1 MSSTER
7 DERDDER
14 DDEAEEAESNEAS
27 GAEETVAADDPN
39 VPKNRAERRAAA
51 KAARRGRVAALAD
64 GAVSTDDGA
73 VGDLTGDGSGLA
85 LPTTSLGGNPSALA
99 EGTPGAGRRRPPPRT
114 MSKGTGDS
122 EGVPE
127 WARRIGDT
135 LGQHRRNLTLAAVG
149 VLVVVGA
156 SVGWQTWSTTSAAK
170 ASDAYS
176 EALQVSTASIE
187 PEDAPTRGDAPTRRG
202 PVFRSMEARLRGALE
217 KFRQVEQRYSKS
229 RVAPLARLS
238 EATSLYQLGRYQE
251 ARQLYQ
257 GLIGADTAGLESR
270 VLEGLAFTL
279 ESLNDLDGAAARYRE
294 LGSTQNGAH
303 RDLAQYYQARLF
315 TRRNDRVHAKEL
327 LHGVIERT
335 AHPTAADPLAASIQ
349 SLREQAIALL
359 REIDPQD
366 PQIIEYDRARTAG
379 GGAEGEHGHEG
390 GGRNPLD
397 SLPPDL
403 RRQLEEALRKQ
414 GRR

>member
-1 MSSTER
+1 MSSTDR
-7 DERDDER
+7 DERDDEA
-14 DDEAEEAESNEAS
+14 DEVESSEAE
-27 GAEETVAADDPN
+27 GAEQASAADDPN

-51 KAARRGRVAALAD
+51 KAARRGRVAVLGD
-64 GAVSTDDGA
+64 GAAATGDAA
-73 VGDLTGDGSGLA
+73 VGDMAPDGSGLM
-85 LPTTSLGGNPSALA
+85 LPTTSLGGNPGALPEA
-99 EGTPGAGRRRPPPRT
+99 TPGAGRRRPPPRT

-127 WARRIGDT
+127 WARRIGDA
-135 LGQHRRNLTLAAVG
+135 LGQHRRTLTLAAVG
-149 VLVVVGA
+149 VLVVVGSA
-156 SVGWQTWSTTSAAK
+156 VAWQMTRASAA
-170 ASDAYS
+170 ARAGDAFA
-176 EALQVSTASIE
+176 EALQASTATIE
-187 PEDAPTRGDAPTRRG
+187 AEDAPTREDAPARRG
-202 PVFRSMEARLRGALE
+202 PVYRSAEARLRASVE
-217 KFRQVEQRYSKS
+217 KFRRVAQRFPQS

-238 EATSLYQLGRYQE
+238 EATALYQLGRYQE
-251 ARQLYQ
+251 ARQIYQ
-257 GLIGADTAGLESR
+257 GLIGADTAGLEAR

-294 LGSTQNGAH
+294 FGTVQNAAY
-303 RDLAQYYQARLF
+303 RDLAQFYQARLL
-315 TRRNDRVHAKEL
+315 TRRNDRPRAKEL

-335 AHPTAADPLAASIQ
+335 AHPTAADPLATSIQ
-349 SLREQAIALL
+349 SLREQAVALL

-366 PQIIEYDRARTAG
+366 PQIVEYDRARAAG
-379 GGAEGEHGHEG
+379 GTGGEQGHEG

>member
-7 DERDDER
+7 DERDDE
-14 DDEAEEAESNEAS
+14 AEEVESSEAS
-27 GAEETVAADDPN
+27 GAEQSAEDPN

-51 KAARRGRVAALAD
+51 KAARRGRVAVLSD
-64 GAVSTDDGA
+64 GAAPTGDEAIGDVSP
-73 VGDLTGDGSGLA
+73 DGSGLM
-85 LPTTSLGGNPSALA
+85 LPTTSLGGNPAALA
-99 EGTPGAGRRRPPPRT
+99 EAAPGAGRRRPPPRT

-127 WARRIGDT
+127 WARSIGDS
-135 LGQHRRNLTLAAVG
+135 LGQHRRTLTMAAAAV
-149 VLVVVGA
+149 VVVVGSSLA
-156 SVGWQTWSTTSAAK
+156 WQTWRSTAAAK
-170 ASDAYS
+170 AADAYS
-176 EALQVSTASIE
+176 EALQVSTANIE
-187 PEDAPTRGDAPTRRG
+187 PEDAPAREDAPTRRG
-202 PVFRSMEARLRGALE
+202 PVFRSMEARLRASVE
-217 KFRQVEQRYSKS
+217 KFRQVEQRYPQS

-238 EATSLYQLGRYQE
+238 EATALYQLGRYQE

-257 GLIGADTAGLESR
+257 GLMGADTAGLEAR
-270 VLEGLAFTL
+270 VLEGMAFTL
-279 ESLNDLDGAAARYRE
+279 ESLNDLDGAVARYRE
-294 LGSTQNGAH
+294 LGAVQNAAY

-315 TRRNDRVHAKEL
+315 ARRDDRVHAKEL

-349 SLREQAIALL
+349 SLREQAVALL

-366 PQIIEYDRARTAG
+366 PQIVEYDRARQVG

>member
-7 DERDDER
+7 DERDDE
-14 DDEAEEAESNEAS
+14 AEEVESSEAS
-27 GAEETVAADDPN
+27 GAEQSAEDPN

-51 KAARRGRVAALAD
+51 KAARRGRVAVLAD
-64 GAVSTDDGA
+64 GTTPTGDEANGEVSP
-73 VGDLTGDGSGLA
+73 DGSGLM
-85 LPTTSLGGNPSALA
+85 LPTTSLGGNPAALA
-99 EGTPGAGRRRPPPRT
+99 EPAPGAGRRRPPPRT

-127 WARRIGDT
+127 WARSIGDS
-135 LGQHRRNLTLAAVG
+135 LGQHRRTLTMAAAAV
-149 VLVVVGA
+149 VVVVGSSLA
-156 SVGWQTWSTTSAAK
+156 WQTWRSTAAAK
-170 ASDAYS
+170 AADAYS
-176 EALQVSTASIE
+176 EALQVSTANIE
-187 PEDAPTRGDAPTRRG
+187 PEDAPAREDAPTRRG
-202 PVFRSMEARLRGALE
+202 PVFRSMEARLRASVE
-217 KFRQVEQRYSKS
+217 KFRQVEQRYPQS

-238 EATSLYQLGRYQE
+238 EATALYQLGRYQE

-257 GLIGADTAGLESR
+257 GLMGADTAGLEAR
-270 VLEGLAFTL
+270 VLEGMAFTL

-294 LGSTQNGAH
+294 LGAVQNAAY

-315 TRRNDRVHAKEL
+315 ARRDDRVHAKEL

-349 SLREQAIALL
+349 SLREQAVALL

-366 PQIIEYDRARTAG
+366 PQIVEYDRARAVG

>member
-1 MSSTER
+1 VSSTER
-7 DERDDER
+7 DERDDE
-14 DDEAEEAESNEAS
+14 AEEVESSEAS
-27 GAEETVAADDPN
+27 GAEQSAEDPN

-51 KAARRGRVAALAD
+51 KAARRGRVAVLAD
-64 GAVSTDDGA
+64 GTTPTGDEANGEVSP
-73 VGDLTGDGSGLA
+73 DGSGLM
-85 LPTTSLGGNPSALA
+85 LPTTSLGGNPAALA
-99 EGTPGAGRRRPPPRT
+99 EPAPGAGRRRPPPRT

-127 WARRIGDT
+127 WARSIGDS
-135 LGQHRRNLTLAAVG
+135 LGQHRRTLTMAAAAV
-149 VLVVVGA
+149 VVVVGSSLA
-156 SVGWQTWSTTSAAK
+156 WQTWRSTAAAK
-170 ASDAYS
+170 AADAYS
-176 EALQVSTASIE
+176 EALQVSTANIE
-187 PEDAPTRGDAPTRRG
+187 PEDAPAREDAPTRRG
-202 PVFRSMEARLRGALE
+202 PVFRSMEARLRASVE
-217 KFRQVEQRYSKS
+217 KFRQVEQRYPQS

-238 EATSLYQLGRYQE
+238 EATALYQLGRYQE

-257 GLIGADTAGLESR
+257 GLMGADTAGLEAR
-270 VLEGLAFTL
+270 VLEGMAFTL

-294 LGSTQNGAH
+294 LGAVQNAAY

-315 TRRNDRVHAKEL
+315 ARRDDRVHAKEL

-349 SLREQAIALL
+349 SLREQAVALL

-366 PQIIEYDRARTAG
+366 PQIVEYDRARAVG

>member
-7 DERDDER
+7 DERDDE
-14 DDEAEEAESNEAS
+14 AEEVESSEAS
-27 GAEETVAADDPN
+27 GAEQSAEDPN

-51 KAARRGRVAALAD
+51 KAARRGRVAVLAD
-64 GAVSTDDGA
+64 GATPAGDEAIGEVSP
-73 VGDLTGDGSGLA
+73 DGSGLM
-85 LPTTSLGGNPSALA
+85 LPTTSLGGNPAALA
-99 EGTPGAGRRRPPPRT
+99 EPAPGAGRRRPPPRT

-127 WARRIGDT
+127 WARSIGDS
-135 LGQHRRNLTLAAVG
+135 LGQHRRTLTMAAAAV
-149 VLVVVGA
+149 VVVVGSSLA
-156 SVGWQTWSTTSAAK
+156 WQTWRSTAAAK
-170 ASDAYS
+170 AADAYS
-176 EALQVSTASIE
+176 EALQVSTANIE
-187 PEDAPTRGDAPTRRG
+187 PEDAPAREDAPTRRG
-202 PVFRSMEARLRGALE
+202 PVFRSMEARLRASVE
-217 KFRQVEQRYSKS
+217 KFRQVEQRYPQS

-238 EATSLYQLGRYQE
+238 EATALYQLGRYQE

-257 GLIGADTAGLESR
+257 GLMGADTAGLEAR
-270 VLEGLAFTL
+270 VLEGMAFTL

-294 LGSTQNGAH
+294 LGAVQNAAY

-315 TRRNDRVHAKEL
+315 ARRDDRVHAKEL

-349 SLREQAIALL
+349 SLREQAVALL

-366 PQIIEYDRARTAG
+366 PQIVEYDRARAVG

>member
-7 DERDDER
+7 DEER
-14 DDEAEEAESNEAS
+14 DDEAEEVESSEAS
-27 GAEETVAADDPN
+27 GAEPSAEDPN

-51 KAARRGRVAALAD
+51 KAARRGRVAVLAD
-64 GAVSTDDGA
+64 GTTPTGDEAIGDVSP
-73 VGDLTGDGSGLA
+73 DGSGLM
-85 LPTTSLGGNPSALA
+85 LPTTSLGGNPAALA
-99 EGTPGAGRRRPPPRT
+99 EPAPGAGRRRPPPRT

-127 WARRIGDT
+127 WARSIGDS
-135 LGQHRRNLTLAAVG
+135 LGQHRRTLTMAAAAV
-149 VLVVVGA
+149 VVVVGA
-156 SVGWQTWSTTSAAK
+156 SLAWQTWRSTAAAK
-170 ASDAYS
+170 AADAYS
-176 EALQVSTASIE
+176 EALQVSTANIE
-187 PEDAPTRGDAPTRRG
+187 PEDVPAREDAPTRRG
-202 PVFRSMEARLRGALE
+202 PVFRSMEARLRASVE
-217 KFRQVEQRYSKS
+217 KFRQVEQRFPQS

-238 EATSLYQLGRYQE
+238 EATALYQLGRYQE

-257 GLIGADTAGLESR
+257 GLMGADTAGLEAR
-270 VLEGLAFTL
+270 VLEGMAFTL

-294 LGSTQNGAH
+294 LGAVQNAAY

-315 TRRNDRVHAKEL
+315 ARRDDRVHAKEL

-349 SLREQAIALL
+349 SLREQAVALL

-366 PQIIEYDRARTAG
+366 PQIVEYDRARQVG

>member
-7 DERDDER
+7 DERDDEAEEVESSEAS
-14 DDEAEEAESNEAS
+14 EAEQSAE
-27 GAEETVAADDPN
+27 DPN

-51 KAARRGRVAALAD
+51 KAARRGRVAVLAD
-64 GAVSTDDGA
+64 GTTPTGDEAIGEVSP
-73 VGDLTGDGSGLA
+73 DGSGLM
-85 LPTTSLGGNPSALA
+85 LPTTSLGGNPAALA
-99 EGTPGAGRRRPPPRT
+99 EAAPGAGRRRPPPRT

-127 WARRIGDT
+127 WARSIGDS
-135 LGQHRRNLTLAAVG
+135 LGQHRRTLTMAAAAV
-149 VLVVVGA
+149 VVVVGA
-156 SVGWQTWSTTSAAK
+156 SLAWQTWRSTAAAK
-170 ASDAYS
+170 AADAYS
-176 EALQVSTASIE
+176 EALQVSTATIE
-187 PEDAPTRGDAPTRRG
+187 PEDAPAREDAPTRRG
-202 PVFRSMEARLRGALE
+202 PVFRSVEARLRASVE
-217 KFRQVEQRYSKS
+217 KFRQVEQRYPQS

-238 EATSLYQLGRYQE
+238 EATALYQLGRYQE

-257 GLIGADTAGLESR
+257 GLMGADTAGLEAR
-270 VLEGLAFTL
+270 VLEGMAFTL

-294 LGSTQNGAH
+294 LGAVQNAAY

-315 TRRNDRVHAKEL
+315 ARRDDRVHAKEL

-349 SLREQAIALL
+349 SLREQAVALL

-366 PQIIEYDRARTAG
+366 PQIVEYDRARAVG

>member
-1 MSSTER
+1 VSSTER
-7 DERDDER
+7 DERDDE
-14 DDEAEEAESNEAS
+14 AEEVESSEAS
-27 GAEETVAADDPN
+27 GAEQSAEDPN

-51 KAARRGRVAALAD
+51 KAARRGRVAVLAD
-64 GAVSTDDGA
+64 GTTPTGDEAIGEVSP
-73 VGDLTGDGSGLA
+73 DGSGLM
-85 LPTTSLGGNPSALA
+85 LPTTSLGGNPAALA
-99 EGTPGAGRRRPPPRT
+99 EPAPGAGRRRPPPRT

-127 WARRIGDT
+127 WARSIGDS
-135 LGQHRRNLTLAAVG
+135 LGQHRRTLTMAAAAV
-149 VLVVVGA
+149 VVVVGSSLA
-156 SVGWQTWSTTSAAK
+156 WQTWRSTAAAK
-170 ASDAYS
+170 AADAYS
-176 EALQVSTASIE
+176 EALQVSTANIE
-187 PEDAPTRGDAPTRRG
+187 PEDAPAREDAPTRRG
-202 PVFRSMEARLRGALE
+202 PVFRSMEARLRASVE
-217 KFRQVEQRYSKS
+217 KFRQVEQRYPQS

-238 EATSLYQLGRYQE
+238 EATALYQLGRYQE

-257 GLIGADTAGLESR
+257 GLMGADTAGLEAR
-270 VLEGLAFTL
+270 VLEGMAFTL

-294 LGSTQNGAH
+294 LGAVQNAAY

-315 TRRNDRVHAKEL
+315 ARRDDRVHAKEL

-349 SLREQAIALL
+349 SLREQAVALL

-366 PQIIEYDRARTAG
+366 PQIVEYDRARAVG

>member
-7 DERDDER
+7 DERDDEAEEVESSEAS
-14 DDEAEEAESNEAS
+14 EAEQSAE
-27 GAEETVAADDPN
+27 DPN

-51 KAARRGRVAALAD
+51 KAARRGRVAVLAD
-64 GAVSTDDGA
+64 GTTPTGDEAIGEVSP
-73 VGDLTGDGSGLA
+73 DGSGLM
-85 LPTTSLGGNPSALA
+85 LPTTSLGGNPAALA
-99 EGTPGAGRRRPPPRT
+99 EAAPGAGRRRPPPRT

-127 WARRIGDT
+127 WARSIGDS
-135 LGQHRRNLTLAAVG
+135 LGQHRRTLTMAAAAV
-149 VLVVVGA
+149 VVVVGSSLA
-156 SVGWQTWSTTSAAK
+156 WQTWRSTAAAK
-170 ASDAYS
+170 AADAYS
-176 EALQVSTASIE
+176 EALQVSTATIE
-187 PEDAPTRGDAPTRRG
+187 PEDAPAREDAPTRRG
-202 PVFRSMEARLRGALE
+202 PVFRSMEARLRASVE
-217 KFRQVEQRYSKS
+217 KFRQVEQRYPQS

-238 EATSLYQLGRYQE
+238 EATALYQLGRYQE

-257 GLIGADTAGLESR
+257 GLMGADTAGLEAR
-270 VLEGLAFTL
+270 VLEGMAFTL
-279 ESLNDLDGAAARYRE
+279 ESLNDLDGAATRYRE
-294 LGSTQNGAH
+294 FGAVQNGTY

-315 TRRNDRVHAKEL
+315 ARRDDRARAKEL

-335 AHPTAADPLAASIQ
+335 AHPTVADPLSGSIQ
-349 SLREQAIALL
+349 SLREQAVALL

-366 PQIIEYDRARTAG
+366 PQIIEYDRARAAG
-379 GGAEGEHGHEG
+379 GGAEGGHGEEG

>member
-7 DERDDER
+7 DERDDEA
-14 DDEAEEAESNEAS
+14 DEVESSEAPGTEQATE
-27 GAEETVAADDPN
+27 ADDAN
-39 VPKNRAERRAAA
+39 APKNRAERRAAA
-51 KAARRGRVAALAD
+51 KAARRGRVAVLAE
-64 GAVSTDDGA
+64 GTAPTDDEL
-73 VGDLTGDGSGLA
+73 VGDMAPDGSGLM
-85 LPTTSLGGNPSALA
+85 LPTTSLGGNPGALA
-99 EGTPGAGRRRPPPRT
+99 EAAPGSGRRRPPPRT
-114 MSKGTGDS
+114 MSKGTGDA

-127 WARRIGDT
+127 WARSIGDA
-135 LGQHRRNLTLAAVG
+135 LGQHRRTLTMAAAG
-149 VLVVVGA
+149 VLVVVGSTFAWQSWRANA
-156 SVGWQTWSTTSAAK
+156 SAK
-170 ASDAYS
+170 AGDAFA

-187 PEDAPTRGDAPTRRG
+187 PEDVPARDDAPTRRG
-202 PVFRSMEARLRGALE
+202 PVFRSVEARLRASVE
-217 KFRQVEQRYSKS
+217 KFRQVEQRYPQS

-238 EATSLYQLGRYQE
+238 EATALYQLGRYQE

-257 GLIGADTAGLESR
+257 GLMGADTSGLEAR

-279 ESLNDLDGAAARYRE
+279 ESLNDLDGAATRYRE
-294 LGSTQNGAH
+294 FGAVQNGTY

-315 TRRNDRVHAKEL
+315 ARRDDRVRAKEL

-335 AHPTAADPLAASIQ
+335 AHPTVADPLSGSIQ
-349 SLREQAIALL
+349 SLREQAVALL

-366 PQIIEYDRARTAG
+366 PQIIEYDRARAAG
-379 GGAEGEHGHEG
+379 GGGEPGHGEEG

>member
-7 DERDDER
+7 DERDDE
-14 DDEAEEAESNEAS
+14 AEEVESSEAS
-27 GAEETVAADDPN
+27 GAEQSAEDPN

-51 KAARRGRVAALAD
+51 KAARRGRVAVLAD
-64 GAVSTDDGA
+64 GTTPTGDEAIGEVSP
-73 VGDLTGDGSGLA
+73 DGSGLM
-85 LPTTSLGGNPSALA
+85 LPTTSLGGNPAALA
-99 EGTPGAGRRRPPPRT
+99 EAAPGAGRRRPPPRT
-114 MSKGTGDS
+114 MSKGTGDA

-127 WARRIGDT
+127 WARSIGDS
-135 LGQHRRNLTLAAVG
+135 LGQHRRTLTIAAAAV
-149 VLVVVGA
+149 VVVVGSSLA
-156 SVGWQTWSTTSAAK
+156 WQTWRSTAAAK
-170 ASDAYS
+170 AADAYS
-176 EALQVSTASIE
+176 EALQVSTANIE
-187 PEDAPTRGDAPTRRG
+187 PEDAPAREDAPTRRG
-202 PVFRSMEARLRGALE
+202 PVFRSMEARLRASVE
-217 KFRQVEQRYSKS
+217 KFRQVEQRYPQS

-238 EATSLYQLGRYQE
+238 EATALYQLGRYQE

-257 GLIGADTAGLESR
+257 GLMGADTAGLEAR
-270 VLEGLAFTL
+270 VLEGMAFTL

-294 LGSTQNGAH
+294 LGAVQNAAY

-315 TRRNDRVHAKEL
+315 ARRDDRVHAKEL

-349 SLREQAIALL
+349 SLREQAVALL

-366 PQIIEYDRARTAG
+366 PQIVEYDRARQVG

>member
-1 MSSTER
+1 MSSTEK
-7 DERDDER
+7 DER
-14 DDEAEEAESNEAS
+14 DDEAEEVESSEAS
-27 GAEETVAADDPN
+27 GAEQSAEDPN

-51 KAARRGRVAALAD
+51 KAARRGRVAVLAD
-64 GAVSTDDGA
+64 GTTPTGDEAIGEVSP
-73 VGDLTGDGSGLA
+73 DGSGLM
-85 LPTTSLGGNPSALA
+85 LPTTSLGGNPAALA
-99 EGTPGAGRRRPPPRT
+99 EAAPGAGRRRPPPRT
-114 MSKGTGDS
+114 MSKGTGDA

-127 WARRIGDT
+127 WARSIGDS
-135 LGQHRRNLTLAAVG
+135 LGQHRRTLTMAAAAV
-149 VLVVVGA
+149 VVVVGSSLA
-156 SVGWQTWSTTSAAK
+156 WQTWRSTAAAK
-170 ASDAYS
+170 AADAYS
-176 EALQVSTASIE
+176 EALQVSTANIE
-187 PEDAPTRGDAPTRRG
+187 PEDAPAREDAPTRRG
-202 PVFRSMEARLRGALE
+202 PVFRSMEARLRASVE
-217 KFRQVEQRYSKS
+217 KFRQVEQRYPQS

-238 EATSLYQLGRYQE
+238 EATALYQLGRYQE

-257 GLIGADTAGLESR
+257 GLMGADTAGLEAR
-270 VLEGLAFTL
+270 VLEGMAFTL

-294 LGSTQNGAH
+294 LGAVQNAAY

-315 TRRNDRVHAKEL
+315 ARRDDRVHAKEL

-349 SLREQAIALL
+349 SLREQAVALL

-366 PQIIEYDRARTAG
+366 PQIVEYDRARQVG

>member
-7 DERDDER
+7 DERDDEAEEVESSEAS
-14 DDEAEEAESNEAS
+14 EAEQSAE
-27 GAEETVAADDPN
+27 DPN

-51 KAARRGRVAALAD
+51 KAARRGRVAVLAD
-64 GAVSTDDGA
+64 GTTPTGDEAIGEVSP
-73 VGDLTGDGSGLA
+73 DGSGLM
-85 LPTTSLGGNPSALA
+85 LPTTSLGGNPAALA
-99 EGTPGAGRRRPPPRT
+99 EAAPGAGRRRPPPRT

-127 WARRIGDT
+127 WARSIGDS
-135 LGQHRRNLTLAAVG
+135 LGQHRRTLTMAAAAV
-149 VLVVVGA
+149 VVVVGSSLA
-156 SVGWQTWSTTSAAK
+156 WQTWRSTAAAK
-170 ASDAYS
+170 AADAYS
-176 EALQVSTASIE
+176 EALQVSTATIE
-187 PEDAPTRGDAPTRRG
+187 PEDAPAREDAPTRRG
-202 PVFRSMEARLRGALE
+202 PVFRSMEARLRASVE
-217 KFRQVEQRYSKS
+217 KFRQVEQRYPQS

-238 EATSLYQLGRYQE
+238 EATALYQLGRYQE

-257 GLIGADTAGLESR
+257 GLMGADTAGLEAR
-270 VLEGLAFTL
+270 VLEGMAFTQ

-294 LGSTQNGAH
+294 LGAVQNAAY

-315 TRRNDRVHAKEL
+315 ARRDDRVHAKEL

-349 SLREQAIALL
+349 SLREQAVALL

-366 PQIIEYDRARTAG
+366 PQIVEYDRARAVG

>member
-7 DERDDER
+7 DERDDE
-14 DDEAEEAESNEAS
+14 AEEVESSEAS
-27 GAEETVAADDPN
+27 GAEQSAEDPN

-51 KAARRGRVAALAD
+51 KAARRGRVAVLAD
-64 GAVSTDDGA
+64 GTTPNGDEAIGEVSP
-73 VGDLTGDGSGLA
+73 DGSGLM
-85 LPTTSLGGNPSALA
+85 LPTTSLGGNPAALA
-99 EGTPGAGRRRPPPRT
+99 EAAPGAGRRRPPPRT

-127 WARRIGDT
+127 WARSIGDS
-135 LGQHRRNLTLAAVG
+135 LGQHRRTLTMAAAAV
-149 VLVVVGA
+149 VVVVGSSLA
-156 SVGWQTWSTTSAAK
+156 WQTWRSTAAAK
-170 ASDAYS
+170 AADAYS
-176 EALQVSTASIE
+176 EALQVSTANIE
-187 PEDAPTRGDAPTRRG
+187 PEDAPAREDAPTRRG
-202 PVFRSMEARLRGALE
+202 PVFRSMEARLRASVE
-217 KFRQVEQRYSKS
+217 KFRQVEQRYPQS

-238 EATSLYQLGRYQE
+238 EATALYQLGRYQE

-257 GLIGADTAGLESR
+257 GLMGADTAGLEAR
-270 VLEGLAFTL
+270 VLEGMAFTL

-294 LGSTQNGAH
+294 LGAVQNAAY

-315 TRRNDRVHAKEL
+315 ARRDDRVHAKEL

-349 SLREQAIALL
+349 SLREQAVALL

-366 PQIIEYDRARTAG
+366 PQIVEYDRARAVG

>member
-1 MSSTER
+1 VSSTER
-7 DERDDER
+7 DERDDEAEEVESSEAS
-14 DDEAEEAESNEAS
+14 EAEQSAE
-27 GAEETVAADDPN
+27 DPN

-51 KAARRGRVAALAD
+51 KAARRGRVAVLAD
-64 GAVSTDDGA
+64 GTTPTGDEAIGEVSP
-73 VGDLTGDGSGLA
+73 DGSGLM
-85 LPTTSLGGNPSALA
+85 LPTTSLGGNPAALA
-99 EGTPGAGRRRPPPRT
+99 EAAPGAGRRRPPPRT

-127 WARRIGDT
+127 WARSIGDS
-135 LGQHRRNLTLAAVG
+135 LGQHRRTLTMAAAAV
-149 VLVVVGA
+149 VVVVGSSLA
-156 SVGWQTWSTTSAAK
+156 WQTWRSTAAAK
-170 ASDAYS
+170 AADAYS
-176 EALQVSTASIE
+176 EALQVSTATIE
-187 PEDAPTRGDAPTRRG
+187 PEDAPAREDAPTRRG
-202 PVFRSMEARLRGALE
+202 PVFRSMEARLRASVE
-217 KFRQVEQRYSKS
+217 KFRQVEQRYPQS

-238 EATSLYQLGRYQE
+238 EATALYQLGRYQE

-257 GLIGADTAGLESR
+257 GLMGADTAGLEAR
-270 VLEGLAFTL
+270 VLEGMAFTQ

-294 LGSTQNGAH
+294 LGAVQNAAY

-315 TRRNDRVHAKEL
+315 ARRDDRVHAKEL

-349 SLREQAIALL
+349 SLREQAVALL

-366 PQIIEYDRARTAG
+366 PQIVEYDRARAVG

>member
-1 MSSTER
+1 VSSTER
-7 DERDDER
+7 DERDDEA
-14 DDEAEEAESNEAS
+14 DEVESSEAPGTEQATE
-27 GAEETVAADDPN
+27 ADDAN

-51 KAARRGRVAALAD
+51 KAARRGRVAVLAD
-64 GAVSTDDGA
+64 GTTPTEGEP
-73 VGDLTGDGSGLA
+73 VGDMAPDGSGLM
-85 LPTTSLGGNPSALA
+85 LPTTSLGGNPGALA
-99 EGTPGAGRRRPPPRT
+99 EAALGGGRRRPPPRT
-114 MSKGTGDS
+114 MSKGTGDA
-122 EGVPE
+122 EGVPD
-127 WARRIGDT
+127 WARRIGDA
-135 LGQHRRNLTLAAVG
+135 LGQHRRTLTMAAAG
-149 VLVVVGA
+149 VLVVVGSAVAWQSWRANA
-156 SVGWQTWSTTSAAK
+156 SAK
-170 ASDAYS
+170 AGDAFA

-187 PEDAPTRGDAPTRRG
+187 PEDVPARDDAPTRRG
-202 PVFRSMEARLRGALE
+202 PVFRSVEARLRASVE
-217 KFRQVEQRYSKS
+217 KFRRVEQRYPRSQ
-229 RVAPLARLS
+229 VAPLARLS
-238 EATSLYQLGRYQE
+238 EATALYQLGRYQE

-257 GLIGADTAGLESR
+257 GLMGADTSGLEAR

-279 ESLNDLDGAAARYRE
+279 ESLNDLDGAATRYRE
-294 LGSTQNGAH
+294 FGAVQNGTY

-315 TRRNDRVHAKEL
+315 ARRDDRVRAKEL

-335 AHPTAADPLAASIQ
+335 AHPTAADPLSGSIQ

-366 PQIIEYDRARTAG
+366 PQIIEYDRARAAG
-379 GGAEGEHGHEG
+379 GGAEGGHGEEG

>member
-7 DERDDER
+7 DERDDE
-14 DDEAEEAESNEAS
+14 AEEVESSEAS
-27 GAEETVAADDPN
+27 GAEQSAEDPN

-51 KAARRGRVAALAD
+51 KAARRGRVAVLAD
-64 GAVSTDDGA
+64 GTTPTGDEAIGEVSP
-73 VGDLTGDGSGLA
+73 DGSGLM
-85 LPTTSLGGNPSALA
+85 LPTTSLGGNPAALA
-99 EGTPGAGRRRPPPRT
+99 EPAPGAGRRRPPPRT

-127 WARRIGDT
+127 WARSIGDS
-135 LGQHRRNLTLAAVG
+135 LGQHRRTLTMAAAAV
-149 VLVVVGA
+149 VVVVGSSLA
-156 SVGWQTWSTTSAAK
+156 WQTWRSTAAAK
-170 ASDAYS
+170 AADAYS
-176 EALQVSTASIE
+176 EALQVSTANIE
-187 PEDAPTRGDAPTRRG
+187 PEDAPAREDAPTRRG
-202 PVFRSMEARLRGALE
+202 PVFRSMEARLRASVE
-217 KFRQVEQRYSKS
+217 KFRQVEQRYPQS

-238 EATSLYQLGRYQE
+238 EATALYQLGRYQE

-257 GLIGADTAGLESR
+257 GLMGADTAGLEAR
-270 VLEGLAFTL
+270 VLEGMAFTL

-294 LGSTQNGAH
+294 LGAVQNAAY

-315 TRRNDRVHAKEL
+315 ARRDDRVHAKEL

-349 SLREQAIALL
+349 SLREQAVALL

-366 PQIIEYDRARTAG
+366 PQIVEYDRARAVG

>member
-7 DERDDER
+7 DERDDEAEEVESSEAS
-14 DDEAEEAESNEAS
+14 EAEQSAE
-27 GAEETVAADDPN
+27 DPN

-51 KAARRGRVAALAD
+51 KAARRGRVAVLAD
-64 GAVSTDDGA
+64 GTTPTGDEAIGEVSP
-73 VGDLTGDGSGLA
+73 DGSGLM
-85 LPTTSLGGNPSALA
+85 LPTTSLGGNPAALA
-99 EGTPGAGRRRPPPRT
+99 EAAPGAGRRRPPPRT

-127 WARRIGDT
+127 WARSIGDS
-135 LGQHRRNLTLAAVG
+135 LGQHRRTLTMAAAAV
-149 VLVVVGA
+149 VVVVGA
-156 SVGWQTWSTTSAAK
+156 SLAWQTWRSTAAAK
-170 ASDAYS
+170 AADAYS
-176 EALQVSTASIE
+176 EALQVSTATIE
-187 PEDAPTRGDAPTRRG
+187 PEDAPAREDAPTRRG
-202 PVFRSMEARLRGALE
+202 PVFRSMEARLRASVE
-217 KFRQVEQRYSKS
+217 KFRQVEQRYPQS

-238 EATSLYQLGRYQE
+238 EATALYQLGRYQE

-257 GLIGADTAGLESR
+257 GLMGADTAGLEAR
-270 VLEGLAFTL
+270 VLEGMAFTQ

-294 LGSTQNGAH
+294 LGAVQNAAY

-315 TRRNDRVHAKEL
+315 ARRDDRVHAKEL

-349 SLREQAIALL
+349 SLREQAVALL

-366 PQIIEYDRARTAG
+366 PQIVEYDRARAVG

>member
-7 DERDDER
+7 DERDDEAEPVESS
-14 DDEAEEAESNEAS
+14 EAP
-27 GAEETVAADDPN
+27 GAEPADAADDPN

-51 KAARRGRVAALAD
+51 KAARRGRVALLSD
-64 GAVSTDDGA
+64 GTSAPVDEPI
-73 VGDLTGDGSGLA
+73 GDMAADGSGLM
-85 LPTTSLGGNPSALA
+85 LPTTSLGGNPGALA
-99 EGTPGAGRRRPPPRT
+99 EPAPGSGRRRPPPRT

-135 LGQHRRNLTLAAVG
+135 LGQHRRTLTMAAAG

-156 SVGWQTWSTTSAAK
+156 SVAWQTWRTTAAAK
-170 ASDAYS
+170 AGDAFA
-176 EALQVSTASIE
+176 EALQVTTANIE
-187 PEDAPTRGDAPTRRG
+187 AEEAPARDDAPTRRG
-202 PVFRSMEARLRGALE
+202 PVFRSMEARLRASVE
-217 KFRQVEQRYSKS
+217 RFRQVEQRYSRS
-229 RVAPLARLS
+229 NVAPLARLS
-238 EATSLYQLGRYQE
+238 EATALYQLGRYQE

-257 GLIGADTAGLESR
+257 GLLGADTAGLEAR
-270 VLEGLAFTL
+270 VIEGLAFTL

-294 LGSTQNGAH
+294 LGAVQNSAY
-303 RDLAQYYQARLF
+303 RDLSQYYQARLF
-315 TRRNDRVHAKEL
+315 ARRDDRAHAKEL

-335 AHPTAADPLAASIQ
+335 AHPTAADPLAPSIQ
-349 SLREQAIALL
+349 SLREQAVALL

-366 PQIIEYDRARTAG
+366 PQIIEYDRARAAG
-379 GGAEGEHGHEG
+379 GGAEGEHGHEN